1 MRCYDCCYGGDPVK
15 SSLVATRVFFV
26 PFIPLLLF
34 GIVIWNFP
42 ALAVAQSVILD
53 DVKHDTPGQVI
64 KQGQSVHIDVDLA
77 LVNVTVTDPY
87 NRLVTGLEPDNFR
100 VFENNV
106 EQEIRY
112 FSSEDVPISIG
123 VIFDLSGSMA
133 NKVGKAKEAASQFFK
148 TANPQDEFFLV
159 SFNERAEVMSA
170 FTSNIEDLQSRIIS
184 ASAKGRTA
192 LLDAIYLGLSQMR
205 TARNAKRALLIISD
219 GGDNN
224 SRYNEKDIKKL
235 VRESDTQLYS
245 VGVFDPFEY
254 RSRTP
259 EELNGPSL
267 LTEVTELTGGRA
279 FTIENVN
286 ELPDIA
292 AKISAELRNQ
302 YVLGYR
308 PSNKSHDARW
318 RKIKVKL
325 RAPKG
330 LPPLSIYAKT
340 GYYAPGL

>member
-1 MRCYDCCYGGDPVK
+1 MI
-15 SSLVATRVFFV
+15 S
-26 PFIPLLLF
+26 LLLF
-34 GIVIWNFP
+34 GIVTLKLP
-42 ALAVAQSVILD
+42 VLAVAQSLILD
-53 DVKHDTPGQVI
+53 DVKHDTPGKVI
-64 KQGQSVHIDVDLA
+64 KQGQPVHIDVDLA

-340 GYYAPGL
+340 GYYAPSL

>member
-1 MRCYDCCYGGDPVK
+1 MK
-15 SSLVATRVFFV
+15 SSLISSRVFFV
-26 PFIPLLLF
+26 SFIPLLLF
-34 GIVIWNFP
+34 GIVIWKSP
-42 ALAVAQSVILD
+42 AFAVAQVLVSD
-53 DVKHDTPGQVI
+53 DVKHDTPDRVI
-64 KQGQSVHIDVDLA
+64 KQGQPLHIDVDLA

-106 EQEIRY
+106 EQEIQY

-133 NKVGKAKEAASQFFK
+133 NKVGKAKEAALQFFK

-159 SFNERAEVMSA
+159 SFNDRAEVLTT
-170 FTSNIEDLQSRIIS
+170 FTSSVEDLQSRILS
-184 ASAKGRTA
+184 ASSKGRTA
-192 LLDAIYLGLSQMR
+192 LLDGIYLGLSEMR

-224 SRYNEKDIKKL
+224 SRYNERDIKRL
-235 VRESDTQLYS
+235 VREADTQLYS
-245 VGVFDPFEY
+245 IGIFDPFEY
-254 RSRTP
+254 RSRTV

-267 LTEVTELTGGRA
+267 LSEVTELTGGRA
-279 FTIENVN
+279 FTVENVN

-292 AKISAELRNQ
+292 TKIGSELRNQ
-302 YVLGYR
+302 YILGYR

-318 RKIKVKL
+318 RKIKVKM

-340 GYYAPGL
+340 GYYAPSF

>member
-1 MRCYDCCYGGDPVK
+1 VK
-15 SSLVATRVFFV
+15 SSLAATRVFFV
-26 PFIPLLLF
+26 PFISLLLF
-34 GIVIWNFP
+34 GIVISNSP
-42 ALAVAQSVILD
+42 VLAIAQSAVPD

-64 KQGQSVHIDVDLA
+64 KQGHSLHIDVDLA

-87 NRLVTGLEPDNFR
+87 NRLVTGLDPDNFR
-100 VFENNV
+100 IFENNV
-106 EQEIRY
+106 EQEIQY

-133 NKVGKAKEAASQFFK
+133 NKVGKAREAALQFFK

-159 SFNERAEVMSA
+159 SFNDRAEVMST
-170 FTSNIEDLQSRIIS
+170 FTSNVEDLQSRILS

-192 LLDAIYLGLSQMR
+192 LLDAIYLGLNEMR
-205 TARNAKRALLIISD
+205 NAQNAKRALLIISD

-224 SRYNEKDIKKL
+224 SRYSEKDIKRL
-235 VRESDTQLYS
+235 VREADTQLYS
-245 VGVFDPFEY
+245 VGIFDPFEY

-259 EELNGPSL
+259 EELSGPSL

-279 FTIENVN
+279 FTVENVN

-292 AKISAELRNQ
+292 TKIGAELRNQ
-302 YVLGYR
+302 YILGYH

-318 RKIKVKL
+318 RKIKIKL

-330 LPPLSIYAKT
+330 LPPLSVYAKT
-340 GYYAPGL
+340 GYYAPSL